1 MTSTAPYP
9 PADNPP
15 QPPTD
20 SSDPLCI
27 NDLRNRGVITL
38 LGGDSEQQWA
48 ILQLVKDRDHPP
60 LLTADGWKRLAVH
73 TTQTDPTYHR
83 NFLSKIYINVNEHA
97 LIAFA
102 RTAPE
107 EFHAEAE
114 IRTHL
119 QRIVAVGNR
128 PNYDL
133 LLSSTYSPCAACI
146 EELKPMGHGFK
157 SRTIL
162 YQKKYKIQSEVEQY
176 FERLQD
182 RDPTTGVSK
191 YPWDIIECPNGQLDT
206 YIQQE
211 GIKTAKVATAKVIA
225 YDNEYYNSHD
235 MQQSGRL
242 QFGHSQFGHSQS
254 GHFQSGHSQ
263 FGHSQSGHSQSGHSQ
278 FGRLQSGHYQS
289 GHFQSGHSQF
299 GHSQS
304 GHSQSGHSQFGRLQ
318 SGHYQSGHFQSG
330 HSQFGRLRSE
340 YPPYEYGYIIIIS
353 IRTRTKKIISS

>member
-242 QFGHSQFGHSQS
+242 QFGHSQSDIFNLDIHNLDIHNQGIHNQDIHNSDVYN
-254 GHFQSGHSQ
+254 
-263 FGHSQSGHSQSGHSQ
+263 
-278 FGRLQSGHYQS
+278 LD
-289 GHFQSGHSQF
+289 
-299 GHSQS
+299 
-304 GHSQSGHSQFGRLQ
+304 
-318 SGHYQSGHFQSG
+318 
-330 HSQFGRLRSE
+330 
-340 YPPYEYGYIIIIS
+340 IINLDIFNLDIHNLDIHNQGIHNQDIHNSDVYNLDIINLD
-353 IRTRTKKIISS
+353 IFNLDIHNLDVYDLNIHHMNMVIL